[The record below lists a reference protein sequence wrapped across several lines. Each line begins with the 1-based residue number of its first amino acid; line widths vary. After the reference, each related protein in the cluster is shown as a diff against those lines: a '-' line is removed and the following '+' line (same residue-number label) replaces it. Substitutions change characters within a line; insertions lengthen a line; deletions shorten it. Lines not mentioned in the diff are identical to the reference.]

1 MSLESIFK
9 LSLVMNMVDHLSGP
23 LAGIASRVGADVS
36 KLDAL
41 GQTFGGFVK
50 AGTAMQEAGSQ
61 ITSAVLA
68 PVEATFETRR
78 ALGEL
83 ASLGVEDLDALE
95 GAARNFSDQWSGT
108 TKADFISAAYD
119 IKSGISSLS
128 DEGVAEFTA
137 LAALT
142 AKATKSTAS
151 EMTSLFA
158 TGYGIYK
165 GYYDDLTDIQ
175 FGEMFSAGIAE
186 SVRAFKTSGTGMAQ
200 GIQSLGASATT
211 ANVPLEEQLAI
222 LGMLQ
227 ATMGGAE
234 AGTKYKAFLRSAAKG
249 GEALGLSFLDANN
262 QLLSM
267 PEILEQLRGKFG
279 ETMDAAEKMELQKA
293 FGDTEAVAL
302 IDLLYSKT
310 GDLQDNILNLYDAM
324 GQGTG
329 VAQEMASAI
338 QETEPERFARLQ
350 QRIHNVTESI
360 GNSLLPTVNDLMGK
374 GEQVLTKVASW
385 IEENKELV
393 KIIML
398 IVLAIGGFLTVA
410 GTVIAVVGGVGLVI
424 TKTVSAFKILKAG
437 FLLAKGALAPLIG
450 SVWSFTAALLA
461 NPVTW
466 VVIGIVALIAALVL
480 LYNKCEWF
488 RNGVNAILSFFKEK
502 LGAALEVARNIFGA
516 IGDVIGRVMGAAKA
530 TVQEKLD
537 NMKRAYEEHGGGIRG
552 VAAAAI
558 EGVKGVFTAGYTFLD
573 NLTGGKLTELKNA
586 AAQRL
591 GELKAV
597 YEENG
602 GGIRGAAAATM
613 EGIRGVTEAGFNTL
627 NNLTGGKLDGL
638 KRAYEEHGGGV
649 RGVAAATVE
658 GVKGIF
664 GAGLTSLDGLTGG
677 KLSEIKDTAAQRLGE
692 LKAVYEENGGGI
704 QGAAAATVEGVKG
717 VFSAGYNFLD
727 NLTGG
732 KLTEIKDKFSEK
744 LSPITGTVGSI
755 LDAAGATVSEKLGNM
770 RTAYEQ
776 HGGGVQGIAAAA
788 IEGVKGY
795 YTAGFTFL
803 DNLTGGKL
811 SEISG
816 KFTTAMSG
824 IVQGIGQ
831 KFTEAGSA
839 FMTGL
844 GNIKN
849 TVTGAVTWF
858 FDSGKKIVSTFAN
871 GIRSAFSGAVD
882 AVKGGLQKIRN
893 LLPFSDAKEGPLSTL
908 TLSGQRTMTTYAHG
922 LALAQ
927 DAPADAMEQGLQKAK
942 AALGREP
949 VEKVNIGGD
958 HSGEDADT
966 AEGDGTRSNGKQVII
981 QKLIMQVD
989 LKKIKDL
996 QMLLSLLKE
1005 VEDYSEGNGDNDPD
1019 AIPSPA

>member
-1 MSLESIFK
+1 
-9 LSLVMNMVDHLSGP
+9 MNMVDHLSGP

-41 GQTFGGFVK
+41 GQTFGGFIK
-50 AGTAMQEAGSQ
+50 AGTAMQGAGSQ

-95 GAARNFSDQWSGT
+95 SAARNFSDQWSGT

-329 VAQEMASAI
+329 VAQDMASAI

-424 TKTVSAFKILKAG
+424 TKAVSAFKILKAG

-466 VVIGIVALIAALVL
+466 IVIGIVALIAALVL

-488 RNGVNAILSFFKEK
+488 RNGVNAILGFFKEK

-516 IGDVIGRVMGAAKA
+516 IGGVIGRVLGAAKA
-530 TVQEKLD
+530 TIQEKLD

-552 VAAAAI
+552 AAAAAM
-558 EGVKGVFTAGYTFLD
+558 EGVKGVYTAGYTFLD
-573 NLTGGKLTELKNA
+573 NLTGGKLSGLKDA

-602 GGIRGAAAATM
+602 GGIRGVAAATM
-613 EGIRGVTEAGFNTL
+613 EGVRGITEAGFNTL
-627 NNLTGGKLDGL
+627 NSLTGGKLDGL
-638 KRAYEEHGGGV
+638 K
-649 RGVAAATVE
+649 AA
-658 GVKGIF
+658 
-664 GAGLTSLDGLTGG
+664 
-677 KLSEIKDTAAQRLGE
+677 
-692 LKAVYEENGGGI
+692 YEENGGGI
-704 QGAAAATVEGVKG
+704 RGAAAATVEGVKG
-717 VFSAGYNFLD
+717 VFGAGYNFLD

-732 KLTEIKDKFSEK
+732 KLTAIKDKFSEK

-788 IEGVKGY
+788 MEGVKGY

-811 SEISG
+811 SEIGG
-816 KFTTAMSG
+816 KFTSTMSG

-922 LALAQ
+922 LTLAQ

-942 AALGREP
+942 VALQREP
-949 VEKVNIGGD
+949 VAKVNIGGD
-958 HSGEDADT
+958 RSSEDTDT
-966 AEGDGTRSNGKQVII
+966 AEGDGSSSGGKQVII

-996 QMLLSLLKE
+996 QTLLSLLKE
-1005 VEDYSEGNGDNDPD
+1005 VEDYSNGNGDDDPD
-1019 AIPSPA
+1019 AVPSPA